1 MSAVKEGR
9 GFVNEL
15 INKLPIE
22 LHLPGYQYCGPGTKL
37 QERLARGDSG
47 INGLDKACKE
57 HDIAYSQYK
66 DLKERH
72 KADLVLENRAWSRV
86 KSKDSSI
93 GEKAAAWA
101 VTNAMKAKR
110 KLGMGLKKKPF
121 RKSVVLKA
129 KDIMKKFKG
138 DVKEGSKLS
147 LSAAKLAVKE
157 AGGKKRI
164 RTPRIIPIPKQG
176 GILPLIPIFAGLSA
190 LGSLAGGVAGVATAV
205 NKAKS
210 AQKKLEESQR
220 HNKMMEEIAL
230 KGEGLYLKPYRKGL
244 GLYLK
249 PSKN

>member
-1 MSAVKEGR
+1 IIFIFCRKW
-9 GFVNEL
+9 NL
-15 INKLPIE
+15 
-22 LHLPGYQYCGPGTKL
+22 KL
-37 QERLARGDSG
+37 QIAWLKPWSALNAISEESY
-47 INGLDKACKE
+47 ICLD
-57 HDIAYSQYK
+57 IS
-66 DLKERH
+66 
-72 KADLVLENRAWSRV
+72 
-86 KSKDSSI
+86 
-93 GEKAAAWA
+93 
-101 VTNAMKAKR
+101 T
-110 KLGMGLKKKPF
+110 
-121 RKSVVLKA
+121 VVLVQS
-129 KDIMKKFKG
+129 FKG